1 MNNGAVGSPPAD
13 WCGWRLAWH
22 GFAHVL
28 LPFDDVEIPA
38 ADAVG
43 SLPSQR
49 RAAESAMRSTAG
61 CGIKRCAASHRGGP
75 GMNVLGRRGSLASLV
90 VGATCILS
98 TALWAGG
105 AGFGDDDDNSEEE
118 GPAYFGFVKDTNGS
132 TMPDAKVTV
141 GIKDRGGVVTRT
153 DALGAYKVPGFG
165 KEVDPKDVEIAC
177 DKQGYKQI
185 RILRRMRSPT
195 ADVKIPIETECTLQR
210 I

>member
-1 MNNGAVGSPPAD
+1 MGPRPVPGKAV
-13 WCGWRLAWH
+13 RR
-22 GFAHVL
+22 
-28 LPFDDVEIPA
+28 E
-38 ADAVG
+38 
-43 SLPSQR
+43 PSGGR
-49 RAAESAMRSTAG
+49 DECPRSARV
-61 CGIKRCAASHRGGP
+61 ASERDRGRNLHPVDRPLG
-75 GMNVLGRRGSLASLV
+75 GRRG
-90 VGATCILS
+90 I
-98 TALWAGG
+98 
-105 AGFGDDDDNSEEE
+105 GDDDDNSEEE
-118 GPAYFGFVKDTNGS
+118 GPSYFGFVKDTNGS